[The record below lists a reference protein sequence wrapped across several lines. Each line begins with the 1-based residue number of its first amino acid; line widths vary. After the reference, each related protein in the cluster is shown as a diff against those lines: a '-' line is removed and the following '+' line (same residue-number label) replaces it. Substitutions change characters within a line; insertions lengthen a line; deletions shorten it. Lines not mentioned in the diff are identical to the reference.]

1 MNQRNEDH
9 RAMTQLQREAIM
21 RLLPSTI
28 SKLAKLLNLP
38 TESVRK
44 RLKTLE
50 EQQAAQVI
58 AVGSGKV
65 QIWGYYTGVPYV
77 HQRVKPLPI
86 PPSPYKTCWVGG
98 RYPAGNSEQARER
111 Q

>member
-1 MNQRNEDH
+1 MNQRNDTS
-9 RAMTQLQREAIM
+9 RAMTQKQREAIM
-21 RLLPSTI
+21 RLLPSTVG
-28 SKLAKLLNLP
+28 KMATALGLP
-38 TESVRK
+38 TRSVWK

>member
-1 MNQRNEDH
+1 MNQRNDTS
-9 RAMTQLQREAIM
+9 RAMTQKQREAIM
-21 RLLPSTI
+21 RLLPSTVG
-28 SKLAKLLNLP
+28 KMATALGLP
-38 TESVRK
+38 TRSVWK

-50 EQQAAQVI
+50 EQKAAQVV
-58 AVGSGKV
+58 AQGSGKV
-65 QIWGYYTGVPYV
+65 QIWGYWSGVPYV
-77 HQRVKPLPI
+77 HQRAKPLPI

>member
-1 MNQRNEDH
+1 MNQRNDTS
-9 RAMTQLQREAIM
+9 RAMTQKQREAIM
-21 RLLPSTI
+21 RLLPSTVG
-28 SKLAKLLNLP
+28 KMATALGLP
-38 TESVRK
+38 TRSVWK

-77 HQRVKPLPI
+77 HQRAKPLPI

>member
-1 MNQRNEDH
+1 MNLRKDTS
-9 RAMTQLQREAIM
+9 RAMTQKQREAIM
-21 RLLPSTI
+21 RLLPSTVG
-28 SKLAKLLNLP
+28 KMATALGLP
-38 TESVRK
+38 TRSVWK

-50 EQQAAQVI
+50 EQKAAQVV
-58 AVGSGKV
+58 AQGSGKV
-65 QIWGYYTGVPYV
+65 QIWGYWTGVPYV